1 LNKNSLAYLCVVL
14 LLITSVASLV
24 ALPCIVNAQ
33 DDGIILEGT
42 DYNYTY
48 VVQYPQDIPSILIQR
63 IIIEY
68 ADTVFQVDMQAP
80 QGLPQPDAPRIIIEY
95 ADCAL
100 TVDVA
105 LYLGPQPTGEND
117 TRPPEIG
124 VPTRVPAC
132 DVLPYQS
139 VTVSVDI
146 ADVDGGVKDAILQ
159 YNLNNG
165 PERVDVPMTLNL
177 SGYKNSLSVSY
188 YAPIP
193 GQSVSTWVRFRI
205 IAYDFA
211 EYSASRDGESPYCP
225 YQVIPEFSSI
235 TLVLV
240 LAILSLFA
248 AALAKD
254 IHRRRSRIAI

>member
-1 LNKNSLAYLCVVL
+1 LNKDSFAYLCAVL
-14 LLITSVASLV
+14 LLISSVAILI
-24 ALPCIVNAQ
+24 ALPSTANAQ
-33 DDGIILEGT
+33 SNDPILEGA
-42 DYNYTY
+42 DYNSTSTI
-48 VVQYPQDIPSILIQR
+48 QYPQGLPSISIQR

-68 ADTVFQVDMQAP
+68 ADTTFQVDMKAP

-124 VPTRVPAC
+124 VPVRVPAG
-132 DVLPYQS
+132 DVLADQS

-165 PERVDVPMTLNL
+165 PEWVGVPMTLNL

-188 YAPIP
+188 YASIP

-211 EYSASRDGESPYCP
+211 EHSASRDGESPYCP
-225 YQVIPEFSSI
+225 YQVIPEFPSI
-235 TLVLV
+235 TLMLV
-240 LAILSLFA
+240 LAISSLSA
-248 AALAKD
+248 TALAKN